1 MRCFLEIAY
10 DGTPFHGWQR
20 QINGTS
26 VQETIENC
34 LSTLLRQPIEIT
46 GAGRTDTGVHALQT
60 FAHFDALED
69 LPAAF
74 VFRMNRFLPVSISI
88 LGLYQAVRD
97 DFHARFDAVS
107 RSYLYRLAVKKNPF
121 TVHQAVL
128 VDRLSEYDWSAIHQ
142 ATAML
147 LTTDDFASFCKLHG
161 NNVTTI
167 CKIYHAH
174 WEQVGDEFHFYI
186 RADRFLRGM
195 IRGIVGTLLEVGA
208 GKRTPNDFLRILEAR
223 NRTLAGANAPA
234 HGLYLSEVQYP
245 PEQLIRIG

>member
-1 MRCFLEIAY
+1 MRYFLEIAY

-26 VQETIENC
+26 VQETIENG

-60 FAHFDALED
+60 FAHFDYSEA
-69 LPAAF
+69 LPASF
-74 VFRMNRFLPVSISI
+74 VFRMNRFLLPSIAI
-88 LGLYQAVRD
+88 LGLYKAVRD
-97 DFHARFDAVS
+97 DLHARFDAVS
-107 RSYLYRLAVKKNPF
+107 RAYLYRLAMKKNPF
-121 TVHQAVL
+121 TVQQAVL
-128 VDRLSEYDWSAIHQ
+128 VERASEYDWDAIYQ
-142 ATAML
+142 ATEML
-147 LTTDDFASFCKLHG
+147 LSTNDFASFCKLHG

-167 CKIYHAH
+167 CKIYHAR
-174 WEQVGDEFHFYI
+174 WEQEGDEFHFHV

-208 GKRTPNDFLRILEAR
+208 GKRTPNDFFRILEAR

-234 HGLYLSEVQYP
+234 HGLYLAEVQYP
-245 PEQLIRIG
+245 TEQLIRIG